1 MRASFFFSPLN
12 RYRFRLLSKNWRNG
26 NNIDAMAL
34 PAAVSR
40 EASSLSRCCRS
51 LSESLSAL
59 NFQQRRDLSAQGSV
73 GVQGC

>member
-34 PAAVSR
+34 PPLFQEKPVAFLDVVAAY
-40 EASSLSRCCRS
+40 
-51 LSESLSAL
+51 L
-59 NFQQRRDLSAQGSV
+59 NPSV
-73 GVQGC
+73 P